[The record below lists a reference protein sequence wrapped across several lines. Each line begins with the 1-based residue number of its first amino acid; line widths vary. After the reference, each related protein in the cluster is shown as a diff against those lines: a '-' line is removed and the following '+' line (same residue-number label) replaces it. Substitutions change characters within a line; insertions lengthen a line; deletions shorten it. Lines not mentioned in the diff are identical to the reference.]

1 MNRELKRML
10 TGKNF
15 LTAWLIA
22 CISLAVGATYADIRM
37 FLPGIKA
44 SVPDMKKALECGT
57 FISLLNGALKSQAVT
72 FAIPVAAVLPWSDSF
87 LQEYKSGFLK
97 EALPR
102 TGRKIGRA
110 SCRER
115 VCTVV

>member
-37 FLPGIKA
+37 FLPGK
-44 SVPDMKKALECGT
+44 
-57 FISLLNGALKSQAVT
+57 SLR
-72 FAIPVAAVLPWSDSF
+72 P
-87 LQEYKSGFLK
+87 
-97 EALPR
+97 
-102 TGRKIGRA
+102 
-110 SCRER
+110 
-115 VCTVV
+115 